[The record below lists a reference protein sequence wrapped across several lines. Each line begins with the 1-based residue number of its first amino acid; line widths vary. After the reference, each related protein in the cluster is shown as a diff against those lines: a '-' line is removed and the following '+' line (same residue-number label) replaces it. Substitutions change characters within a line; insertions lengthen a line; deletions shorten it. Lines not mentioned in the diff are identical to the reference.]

1 LELECAGTK
10 KLEELTPTVRLSTS
24 PYSIQLM
31 KKPAIFVDRDGTLIE
46 EVNFLSSVDDLI
58 VYPFTP
64 PSIKKLKDA
73 GFLVIVLTNQSGIGR
88 GLYTADDMH
97 SVHEAIQNEVGG
109 LIDAFYFCP
118 HLPNEGCRC
127 RKPNLGMI
135 EAAQADFEIDLEGS
149 WMIGDKNLD
158 VWIAE
163 NAGIK
168 SAMVMTGYGSAHR
181 STLERE
187 AVVVAKDLGEASTA
201 ILSLGPNL

>member
-1 LELECAGTK
+1 
-10 KLEELTPTVRLSTS
+10 
-24 PYSIQLM
+24 M

-46 EVNFLSSVDDLI
+46 EVNFLSSVEDLI

-64 PSIKKLKDA
+64 PAIKKLKDA

-97 SVHEAIQNEVGG
+97 SVHQAIQKEVGG
-109 LIDAFYFCP
+109 LIDGFYFCP
-118 HLPNEGCRC
+118 HLPDEGCRC

-158 VWIAE
+158 VRIAE
-163 NAGIK
+163 NARIK
-168 SAMVMTGYGSAHR
+168 SVMVMTGYGPKHLPELAKQPSIVSDDFGNAAAAVLSH
-181 STLERE
+181 EE
-187 AVVVAKDLGEASTA
+187 ARKK
-201 ILSLGPNL
+201 